1 MDSLGDAVLPAPTFC
16 ATRYIQATQDSE
28 TALSRLMRGDGKDLP
43 ETKLSGLHPLSS
55 ALLAQVLGALL
66 AACLTLL
73 ALSLQTVPAIVIA
86 GLQGFC
92 AMIVA
97 WQLGAPVWWLII
109 HLVFMPLV
117 VFAHGFELPSWIWLS
132 GFIFLLLVFWRTDT
146 SQVPL
151 YLTNRKTGEALL
163 TLLPGKACRVIDLGC
178 GDGGLLRYLA
188 RARPDCTFVGIEHAP
203 LPFAWAWL
211 FARGISN
218 LSIRRED
225 IWSHSLARYALIYAF
240 LSPVPM
246 GRLWTK
252 VSEEMSP
259 DSCLVSNSFVVPGHT
274 PQVVIDVADRR
285 QTRLHVYRKS
295 FA

>member
-1 MDSLGDAVLPAPTFC
+1 MKC
-16 ATRYIQATQDSE
+16 
-28 TALSRLMRGDGKDLP
+28 LP
-43 ETKLSGLHPLSS
+43 ETKRSGRHPLSS
-55 ALLAQVLGALL
+55 SLLAQGIGAVLAV
-66 AACLTLL
+66 CLVLPFF
-73 ALSLQTVPAIVIA
+73 SLQAVPTIVIA

-97 WQLGAPVWWLII
+97 WQFGAPAWWLII

-132 GFIFLLLVFWRTDT
+132 GFVFLLLVFWRTDT

-163 TLLPGKACRVIDLGC
+163 SLLPTEACRVIDLGC

-188 RARPDCTFVGIEHAP
+188 RTRPDCTFVGIEHAP

-211 FARGISN
+211 FARDLSN

-225 IWSHSLARYALIYAF
+225 IWSHSLEGYALVYAF

-246 GRLWTK
+246 SRLWTK
-252 VSEEMSP
+252 FCEEMSP
-259 DSCLVSNSFVVPGHT
+259 DSRLVSNSFIIPGQ
-274 PQVVIDVADRR
+274 PPLAVIDIEDRR
-285 QTRLHVYRKS
+285 QTRLNVYGKTIR
-295 FA
+295 